1 MAIQKGTLTARRE
14 HVKQDGTKTYILT
27 LDGKEIRTSK
37 NTHAVAPS
45 LEIGKVME
53 FDTFLSTDGSAAFVS
68 FIKPY
73 DPNAPATEKK
83 AWGGKAGGGW
93 KKEEDPNKHID
104 FYVSYAKD
112 AVLGG
117 YAKAP
122 TPSAAGFVDGV
133 TAIADGLLKMRR
145 DLITKY
151 GGASKT
157 TTATAV
163 AKEPEEPSDPTPG
176 A

>member
-1 MAIQKGTLTARRE
+1 MATQKGTLTARRE
-14 HVKQDGTKTYILT
+14 HIKQDGTKTYILT

-53 FDTFLSTDGSAAFVS
+53 YDTFLSTDGSAAFLS
-68 FIKPY
+68 FIKPF
-73 DPNAPATEKK
+73 DPNAPTTDRKQ
-83 AWGGKAGGGW
+83 WGGKGGGW

-122 TPSAAGFVDGV
+122 TPTASGFVDGV
-133 TAIADGLLKMRR
+133 TAIADGLLKMRK
-145 DLITKY
+145 DLIAKY
-151 GGASKT
+151 GPSAKAT
-157 TTATAV
+157 TVA
-163 AKEPEEPSDPTPG
+163 AKEPEEPADPT
-176 A
+176 